1 MRSLNRLFTSRNRA
15 DLVPPRL
22 RRREPGPGSAVIVHH
37 YCPHTFNAGDHFVVR
52 SIREHL
58 RRHLPQAVFVPKAVA
73 RNRGWGGP
81 IGLRG
86 ENIRESNA
94 HADAVILG
102 GSDQYHDWAPRIT
115 AGEIVHLA
123 PPLFLVGLGVS
134 SADLGAPP
142 TLGKAAYREDI
153 LAANTH
159 ASLSSVRDDVTAAF
173 LRDLGFDGAVVTG
186 CPALYLEDRPLAVR
200 DEGPVLLTFP
210 YPLARS
216 ETAAGKYA
224 VLLDALRRLLD
235 RLDAAGE
242 RAVVVCHDD
251 RDVAPAQEHFPGR
264 PLFFSNYVDDY
275 LPLVSG
281 AKAVIGS
288 RLHAAILALGMGVPA
303 ININLDLR
311 GTGFSETFG
320 LGGWNVDYTAP
331 GLGDALWERFET
343 VRAGSLDGF
352 SAFAEQK
359 ERYRAVFE
367 RFMADTAARIR
378 DAAGV
383 EA

>member
-1 MRSLNRLFTSRNRA
+1 MRPLSRLFTSRNRA

-22 RRREPGPGSAVIVHH
+22 RCREPGPRASVIVHH

-52 SIREHL
+52 SIRRHL
-58 RRHLPQAVFVPKAVA
+58 LRHLPEAVFVPRAVA

-86 ENIRESNA
+86 ENIRDSNA
-94 HADAVILG
+94 HADAVVLG

-115 AGEIVHLA
+115 AEEIVHLA

-142 TLGKAAYREDI
+142 TLKKASYRTDI
-153 LAANTH
+153 LAANNH
-159 ASLSSVRDDVTAAF
+159 AALSSVRDDVTAAF
-173 LRDLGFDGAVVTG
+173 LRDLGFEGAVVTG
-186 CPALYLEDRPLAVR
+186 CPALYLHEGPLAVR
-200 DEGPVLLTFP
+200 EDGPVLLTFP

-216 ETAAGKYA
+216 DAAAGKYA
-224 VLLDALRRLLD
+224 ALLDALRVLLD

-242 RAVVVCHDD
+242 RAVIVCHDD
-251 RDVAPAQEHFPGR
+251 RDVAPAQEQFPRR

-275 LPLVSG
+275 LPLVNG

-288 RLHAAILALGMGVPA
+288 RLHATILALGMGVPA
-303 ININLDLR
+303 VNINLDLR

-320 LGGWNVDYTAP
+320 LTGWNVDYTASR
-331 GLGDALWERFET
+331 LGDALWERLET
-343 VRAGSLDGF
+343 VRAGSLDGLA
-352 SAFAEQK
+352 AFAERR
-359 ERYRAVFE
+359 ERCRAVFE
-367 RFMADTAARIR
+367 TFMADTAARIR
-378 DAAGV
+378 NGAGGDG
-383 EA
+383 